1 MIDTAASG
9 LLLSVRFMADER
21 SPDTIETVARKLL
34 ARYGEHAAALIA
46 YGSRAFGQA
55 RRGSA
60 FDFWLIVRD
69 AEAFHRANAEFYR
82 TRLNLPS
89 TPEEQ
94 IRLNRAGP
102 LFYALK
108 EEGVEVKLAVL
119 DERSLAEF
127 CVADWWTVKGR
138 MQKPLRMF
146 RSTPAVDRAILSAR
160 REGLACALN
169 LVPREFTTE
178 QLLREIVGLSYRAEV
193 RPEHKSAKVRSIL
206 EAGRAELERIYLPLL
221 GELPYVEARGPF
233 DGIQGRPEQ
242 SRRGSEGWLD
252 RRGAEERARAR
263 AAILRALRRSKWCRQ
278 SLRFIWRNYRSYA
291 NPLRYILLKIVGEVE
306 KSFGRRKNGDRR
318 ADH

>member
-1 MIDTAASG
+1 
-9 LLLSVRFMADER
+9 MAEEHA
-21 SPDTIETVARKLL
+21 PDAIEAVARKLL

-46 YGSRAFGQA
+46 YGSRVFGQA

-82 TRLNLPS
+82 ASLNVQS

-108 EEGVEVKLAVL
+108 EDGAEVKLAVL

-127 CVADWWTVKGR
+127 CAADWWTVKGR

-146 RSTPAVDRAILSAR
+146 RSTPLVDQAILSAR
-160 REGLACALN
+160 REALASALN
-169 LVPREFTTE
+169 LVPREFTTGE
-178 QLLREIVGLSYRAEV
+178 LLHEIVGLSYRAEI

-206 EAGRAELERIYLPLL
+206 DAGRAELERIYLPLL
-221 GELPYVEARGPF
+221 RELPYVEARGE
-233 DGIQGRPEQ
+233 R
-242 SRRGSEGWLD
+242 WLD
-252 RRGAEERARAR
+252 RRGPEARARAR
-263 AAILRALRRSKWCRQ
+263 AATRRALRRSKWCRQ
-278 SLRFIWRNYRSYA
+278 SFRFIWRNYRSYA

-306 KSFGRRKNGDRR
+306 KGFRRRRNRDR
-318 ADH
+318 D

>member
-1 MIDTAASG
+1 
-9 LLLSVRFMADER
+9 MADER
-21 SPDTIETVARKLL
+21 SPDTIEVVARKLL

-82 TRLNLPS
+82 TCLNVAS

-127 CVADWWTVKGR
+127 CVNDWWTVKGR

-146 RSTPAVDRAILSAR
+146 RSTPTVDQAILSAR

-169 LVPREFTTE
+169 LVPCEFTTE

-221 GELPYVEARGPF
+221 AELPYVEAR
-233 DGIQGRPEQ
+233 DER
-242 SRRGSEGWLD
+242 WLD

-263 AAILRALRRSKWCRQ
+263 AATLRALRRSKWCRQ

-306 KSFGRRKNGDRR
+306 KSFRRHRNGDRS
-318 ADH
+318 